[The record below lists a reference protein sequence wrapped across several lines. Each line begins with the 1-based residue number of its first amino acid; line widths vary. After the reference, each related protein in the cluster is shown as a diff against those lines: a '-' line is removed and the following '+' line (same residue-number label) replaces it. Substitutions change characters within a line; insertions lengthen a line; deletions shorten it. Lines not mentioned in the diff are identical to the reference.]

1 MRPYEERNQATLEAL
16 LEAGAN
22 SSKLHCVEHHFYAA
36 SEEIMEHVMALGR
49 ERGYGVANAG
59 KDEEE
64 WSLDLTIRSL
74 PVIDE
79 LERQS
84 KEMEE
89 IAEAASATYDG
100 WGTEV
105 ET

>member
-1 MRPYEERNQATLEAL
+1 MRPYDERNQATLEAL

-22 SSKLHCVEHHFYAA
+22 PRKPHCIEHHFYTD
-36 SEEIMEHVMALGR
+36 SRESFERVMALGR
-49 ERGYGVANAG
+49 ERGYEVANAG
-59 KDEEE
+59 KDE
-64 WSLDLTIRSL
+64 LDLTIRSL
-74 PVIDE
+74 PAIDE
-79 LERQS
+79 IERQC

-100 WGTEV
+100 WGAEV